1 MKNIKQ
7 KLGLGGATFGNI
19 LAEGMF
25 GGVTE
30 EESFEIINH
39 AFRSGIK
46 IFDTAPYYGFAKS
59 ELWYGRALKKIKRNE
74 YNLTSKCGRLI
85 VNYNSQKQ
93 KVSSKEIEN
102 NKLEAIYDY
111 SPSGIR
117 RSVEESLERLQTSY
131 LDTLLLHDPDQ
142 ANKEYESIKYAF
154 PEMIKLKEEGL
165 VRSIGCGMNQ
175 WEMPARFMKE
185 IDIDKV
191 LLAGR
196 YTLLENKNSKIFL
209 KICKKY
215 NVKIIIGGPF
225 NSGILARDLN
235 NQVSYNYE
243 PANDEVIGKVKKIE
257 NIVNKFGV
265 SLKEAALN
273 FAAMND
279 QVFSVVPGMSSTSE
293 VDDNISSL
301 NKKIP
306 DEMWLELK
314 KEEYI

>member
-1 MKNIKQ
+1 MKNLKQ

-19 LAEGMF
+19 FAEGLF

-30 EESFEIINH
+30 EKSFEIINH
-39 AFRSGIK
+39 AYQSGIK

-59 ELWYGRALKKIKRNE
+59 ELWYGRALNKFKRSE

-85 VNYNSQKQ
+85 VNQKSNNLR
-93 KVSSKEIEN
+93 VTSEEIES
-102 NKLEAIYDY
+102 LELQAIYDY

-117 RSVEESLERLQTSY
+117 RSVEESLERLQTNY

-142 ANKEYESIKYAF
+142 ANKENESIKYAF
-154 PEMIKLKEEGL
+154 PEMMKIKEEGL

-175 WEMPARFMKE
+175 WEMPARFMQE
-185 IDIDKV
+185 VDIDKV

-196 YTLLENKNSKIFL
+196 YTLLENKNSKIFMD
-209 KICKKY
+209 ICKKY
-215 NVKIIIGGPF
+215 NVQVIIGGPF

-235 NQVSYNYE
+235 SKVLYNYE
-243 PANDEVIGKVKKIE
+243 LASDEVIKKVKKIE

-265 SLKEAALN
+265 SLKEASLN

-279 QVFSVVPGMSSTSE
+279 QVYSVVPGMSSVSE
-293 VDDNISSL
+293 VDDNISNL
-301 NKKIP
+301 GKKIP
-306 DEMWLELK
+306 PEMWEELRK
-314 KEEYI
+314 KEYI